1 MTPANFVVVEQVVK
15 QVTVNG
21 SFVGLDSAALAK
33 RNGSDDEL
41 SVAAKHDGSASS
53 PVLVM
58 ALVLLPGTPGGMA
71 SSPVTVIVE
80 TLPVMLGDVPSSP
93 GMPVSAS
100 STAK

>member
-1 MTPANFVVVEQVVK
+1 VTPADFVVVEH
-15 QVTVNG
+15 VTANG

-53 PVLVM
+53 PV
-58 ALVLLPGTPGGMA
+58 
-71 SSPVTVIVE
+71 TVIVE